1 LKRILRKLLFRILSL
16 PDINK
21 KIIDNMNQ
29 CIKGGTLLVAPKN
42 LKAEY
47 YVAGTSA
54 IASRV
59 IRIGE
64 WEPELNH
71 ILERFERQEGFVVN
85 VGANVGVFAVYISQ
99 TFHRCDGVFA
109 IEPDPAAYD
118 LLVRNIEH
126 NGVGSSVRPVNT
138 AIGDTE
144 GTVDFATIE
153 GKPEYSSMGSIVHPN
168 VAGMEQK
175 IVQVPVAR
183 LENVVKDA
191 KTSLLLVDTEGAELL
206 VFKGAEAVIRRDMPG
221 LVFECSDI
229 LLQKFGHSS
238 RALEELLKGYGY
250 VVRNAANVS
259 EALSHP
265 FEGEAIAVH
274 ESMKDSLN

>member
-1 LKRILRKLLFRILSL
+1 LKRLLKKLLYRIANI
-16 PDINK
+16 PDHNARIVQNL
-21 KIIDNMNQ
+21 NE
-29 CIKGGTLLVAPKN
+29 CVRGGTILVRPRN
-42 LKAEY
+42 LQAEF
-47 YVAGTSA
+47 YVAATSA

-64 WEPELNH
+64 WEPELNRL
-71 ILERFERQEGFVVN
+71 LERFERQEGWVVN
-85 VGANVGVFAVYISQ
+85 VGANIGVFAVHIAQ
-99 TFHRCDGVFA
+99 TFQRCDGVFA
-109 IEPDPAAYD
+109 IEPDPAAYE

-126 NGVGSSVRPVNT
+126 NGVSAVRPVNT

-153 GKPEYSSMGSIVHPN
+153 GKPEYSSMGAIVHKN

-175 IVQVPVAR
+175 IVRVPVTT
-183 LENVVKDA
+183 LEKVVGDA
-191 KTSLLLVDTEGAELL
+191 HTSLLLVDVEGAEYL
-206 VFKGAEAVIRRDMPG
+206 VFKGAESVIRRDTPG
-221 LVFECSDI
+221 LIFECSDV
-229 LLQKFGHSS
+229 LLRKFGHSS
-238 RALEELLKGYGY
+238 EALEGLLKGFGY

-274 ESMKDSLN
+274 ESLKDSLR